1 MRNRGRKDAS
11 SWWDGGPRP
20 LGASLEMV
28 AGGLGVSG
36 SAGLGRLFARW
47 TDIVGPAMAVHVRPV
62 RLDADT
68 LVVRVDHPAWATQVR
83 HLTES
88 LLDRVA
94 EVAETERPRRLDV
107 RIRG

>member
-1 MRNRGRKDAS
+1 MRRGDRREGS
-11 SWWDGGPRP
+11 SWTDRGPRP
-20 LGASLEMV
+20 LGGSLEKV
-28 AGGLGVSG
+28 AGGLGAPG

-47 TDIVGPAMAVHVRPV
+47 TDIVGPAMAAHVRPV
-62 RLDADT
+62 RLDAGI

-94 EVAETERPRRLDV
+94 EVAETERPASLEV